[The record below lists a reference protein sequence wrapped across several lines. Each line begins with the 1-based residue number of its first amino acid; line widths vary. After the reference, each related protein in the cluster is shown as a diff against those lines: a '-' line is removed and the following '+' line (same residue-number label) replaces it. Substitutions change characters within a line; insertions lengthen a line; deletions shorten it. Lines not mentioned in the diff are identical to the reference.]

1 VPEKPSQK
9 LLRVL
14 RSFPAAPSGSA
25 GKPGAAIPGG
35 PFGGT
40 NVHRTFV
47 KNLRLTLT
55 RLTAARDV
63 FETVSEGKSDSVG
76 LWVGTTLL
84 GVARA

>member
-1 VPEKPSQK
+1 VPEKPSQN

-14 RSFPAAPSGSA
+14 RSFPAAPSSSA
-25 GKPGAAIPGG
+25 GKPGAAILGG

-55 RLTAARDV
+55 RLTAARDG
-63 FETVSEGKSDSVG
+63 FETVSESKSHPAG
-76 LWVGTTLL
+76 L
-84 GVARA
+84 RALKVPMGAGHA

>member
-1 VPEKPSQK
+1 MPEKLSQK

-14 RSFPAAPSGSA
+14 RSFPAALSSSA

-40 NVHRTFV
+40 NVRRTFV

-63 FETVSEGKSDSVG
+63 FETAFKTPRPPLHPRTMDYS
-76 LWVGTTLL
+76 
-84 GVARA
+84 